1 MEISLLWKIL
11 LYTWTASEVGV
22 VIATRTRKG
31 GGKLLDRGSM
41 IILWV
46 TITLAITAGET
57 ISGMMPHNM
66 FAGAHWLAYT
76 AISALVF
83 GIAIRWTAILSLG
96 KAFSVNVAIHD
107 TQSLYQGGLY
117 RFMRHPSYT
126 GMLVIFFA
134 IGLSERN
141 WYSCAIVMI
150 FPTIALLYRI
160 HVEEAALNQAFG
172 DAYAQ
177 YSQRT
182 KRLIPGIY

>member
-1 MEISLLWKIL
+1 
-11 LYTWTASEVGV
+11 

-41 IILWV
+41 IVLWV
-46 TITLAITAGET
+46 TITLSITAGEAVR
-57 ISGMMPHNM
+57 SMMRHNM
-66 FAGAHWLAYT
+66 FPGAHWLGHA
-76 AISALVF
+76 AIAVLAI
-83 GIAIRWTAILSLG
+83 GIVVRWTAIVSLG
-96 KAFSVNVAIHD
+96 KAFSVNVAIRE
-107 TQSLYQGGLY
+107 TQTLYQGGLY

-126 GMLVIFFA
+126 GMLIIFFA
-134 IGLSERN
+134 IGLSQRN
-141 WYSCAIVMI
+141 WYSFAIMMI